1 MAEYE
6 KDFIMR
12 QAKDLAKGL
21 GNFLEQES
29 IDQIIDLGQESSMQN
44 RQKVQLDGFIENELE
59 QFKKERKTIKNHHLE
74 DEDS

>member
-29 IDQIIDLGQESSMQN
+29 IDQIIDLGQDSSMQN
-44 RQKVQLDGFIENELE
+44 RQKVQLDGFIENEFE
-59 QFKKERKTIKNHHLE
+59 QLKKEHKTIKNHL
-74 DEDS
+74 